1 MWFIDQSSLS
11 TINHSG
17 DMPPFFQQAE
27 GSLPNKRVSQRG
39 PERLD
44 TLIFYHV
51 AHRAGKHRTDRI
63 FGFFV
68 RRENENDQVGKF
80 VPKLFGQLDPVG
92 TRQTHIDNDRVWTH
106 LADHFHALGGVT
118 GFLTKNK
125 FQAVVEMSLL
135 TLTHDEVIVDV
146 DNS

>member
-11 TINHSG
+11 TIKHSG
-17 DMPPFFQQAE
+17 DMPPFFQQVE
-27 GSLPNKRVSQRG
+27 GSPPNKRVSQRG

-68 RRENENDQVGKF
+68 RRENENEQVRKF

-92 TRQTHIDNDRVWTH
+92 TRLTYIDNDLVWMH
-106 LADHFHALGGVT
+106 LADNFNALGVVN
-118 GFLTKNK
+118 GFITNTI
-125 FQAVVEMSLL
+125 FQA
-135 TLTHDEVIVDV
+135 
-146 DNS
+146 